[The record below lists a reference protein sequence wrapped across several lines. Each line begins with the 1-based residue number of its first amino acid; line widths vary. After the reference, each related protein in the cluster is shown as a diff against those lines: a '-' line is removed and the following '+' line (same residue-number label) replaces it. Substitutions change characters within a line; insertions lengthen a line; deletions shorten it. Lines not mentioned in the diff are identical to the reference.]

1 MMHVM
6 DQWYFNDSGQQRGP
20 VGSDEIRSLL
30 AKGSLQTDTLLW
42 TEGMTE
48 WKPAGEISAFQ
59 ASPYAP
65 PISNDLPEADW
76 SGYEASGSQIRP
88 WVRYWARTFDYL
100 TFCMLVGVAAV
111 IIWPE
116 IEEMNDTLLG
126 VLLLVLY
133 NFVEPLMLSTIGTT
147 PFKALL
153 RIRVRNNDGSKPSYF
168 NALSRTFS
176 VWIRGQGLGIP
187 IAALVTSIM
196 SYSRLSNDGITS
208 WDQSGGFTVSHQ
220 TIQWWRWLVLFLIP
234 VGFVALIIVGSE
246 V

>member
-1 MMHVM
+1 M
-6 DQWYFNDSGQQRGP
+6 
-20 VGSDEIRSLL
+20 VG
-30 AKGSLQTDTLLW
+30 
-42 TEGMTE
+42 
-48 WKPAGEISAFQ
+48 
-59 ASPYAP
+59 
-65 PISNDLPEADW
+65 
-76 SGYEASGSQIRP
+76 
-88 WVRYWARTFDYL
+88 
-100 TFCMLVGVAAV
+100 ML
-111 IIWPE
+111 IWPE

-126 VLLLVLY
+126 VLLLGFY

-153 RIRVRNNDGSKPSYF
+153 RIRVRNNDGSKLSYF

-187 IAALVTSIM
+187 IAALITSIM

-220 TIQWWRWLVLFLIP
+220 TIQWWRWLVLILVP